1 MTLTKRKFILF
12 AAAAIMLS
20 VLVTLLGALGVDL
33 YLHHR
38 AEKSA
43 GLNRWGYRGPI
54 VGRKAPGEI
63 RVAMLGGSTAFGYGV
78 TWDEAI
84 PAQLERALNEHSSAP
99 PTRVLNLGYN
109 NEGSYAFLPTLQD
122 FDFLDADI
130 AVFYEGYNDLTGDY
144 GVNRAVFR
152 HESVVFRLTG
162 YFPILPLALVEK
174 ARSLRFGG
182 DLDAAYA
189 AARNEP
195 GSKTVFRPNLAA
207 RTSAAA
213 LEAADA
219 VSNSLSRQLDR
230 MAASTPPAVASTTE
244 AGCAYPWAYYCQ
256 SIYVATKYALARGQ
270 VVAIVAQPRKVA
282 EDRGIHDAQQQ
293 ALQGM
298 IARHFGNDPRVR
310 YVDLR
315 DTVDLKNRDI
325 AFDGMHLGPEGNG
338 TVARALAPAVRELA
352 AVRAGA
358 PSR

>member
-1 MTLTKRKFILF
+1 
-12 AAAAIMLS
+12 
-20 VLVTLLGALGVDL
+20 
-33 YLHHR
+33 
-38 AEKSA
+38 
-43 GLNRWGYRGPI
+43 
-54 VGRKAPGEI
+54 
-63 RVAMLGGSTAFGYGV
+63 MLGGSTAFGYGV

>member
-1 MTLTKRKFILF
+1 MALTKGKFVLF

-20 VLVTLLGALGVDL
+20 VLLTLLGALAADL

-38 AEKSA
+38 AERSA

-54 VGRKAPGEI
+54 VGRKAPGGI

-84 PAQLERALNEHSSAP
+84 PAQLERVLNEHSSAP
-99 PTRVLNLGYN
+99 PTGVVNLGYN
-109 NEGSYAFLPTLQD
+109 NEGSYAFLATLQD
-122 FDFLDADI
+122 FEFLDADI
-130 AVFYEGYNDLTGDY
+130 AVFYEGYNDLGGDSA
-144 GVNRAVFR
+144 VNRAVFR
-152 HESVVFRLTG
+152 HESAVFRLTG

-207 RTSAAA
+207 RTSASA

-230 MAASTPPAVASTTE
+230 MAATSQAPVASTTE
-244 AGCAYPWAYYCQ
+244 AGCAYPWAHYCQ
-256 SIYVATKYALARGQ
+256 SIYVATRYALARDK

-282 EDRGIHDAQQQ
+282 EDKAIHDSQQV
-293 ALQGM
+293 ALRGM
-298 IARHFGNDPRVR
+298 VGRHFANDARVR

-315 DTVDLKNRDI
+315 DTVDLRNRDI
-325 AFDGMHLGPEGNG
+325 AFDGMHLNAEGNG
-338 TVARALAPAVRELA
+338 SVARALAPAVRELA
-352 AVRAGA
+352 AALRSSA
-358 PSR
+358 SR

>member
-1 MTLTKRKFILF
+1 MALTRRKFILF
-12 AAAAIMLS
+12 AVAATLLS
-20 VLVTLLGALGVDL
+20 VAVTLIVALAADL
-33 YLHHR
+33 YLHQR

-43 GLNRWGYRGPI
+43 GLNRWGYRGPV
-54 VGRKAPGEI
+54 VGRKATGEI
-63 RVAMLGGSTAFGYGV
+63 RVAVLGGSTAFGYGV

-84 PAQLERALNEHSSAP
+84 PALLERALNEHANAP
-99 PTRVLNLGYN
+99 PARVVNLGYN

-122 FDFLDADI
+122 FEFLEPDI
-130 AVFYEGYNDLTGDY
+130 AVFYEGYNDLSGDD
-144 GVNRAVFR
+144 GANRAVFR
-152 HESVVFRLTG
+152 HESAVFRLTG

-230 MAASTPPAVASTTE
+230 MAARTEVAVATTTE
-244 AGCAYPWAYYCQ
+244 AGCAYPWSHYCQ
-256 SIYVATKYALARGQ
+256 SIYVATRYALERGQ

-282 EDRGIHDAQQQ
+282 EDRGIHDAQQL

-298 IARHFGNDPRVR
+298 VARHFENDPRVR

-315 DTVDLKNRDI
+315 DTVDLRNRDI

-338 TVARALAPAVRELA
+338 TVARALAPAIRELA
-352 AVRAGA
+352 TALEGPRQ
-358 PSR
+358 

>member
-1 MTLTKRKFILF
+1 MALTRRKFIVF
-12 AAAAIMLS
+12 AVVVVVLS
-20 VLVTLLGALGVDL
+20 VVVPLTVALAADL
-33 YLHHR
+33 YLHRR
-38 AEKSA
+38 AERSA
-43 GLNRWGYRGPI
+43 GLNRWGYRGPV
-54 VGRKAPGEI
+54 VGRKAAGEI

-84 PAQLERALNEHSSAP
+84 PAQLERVLNEHTSAP
-99 PTRVLNLGYN
+99 PARVVNLGYN

-122 FDFLDADI
+122 FEFLDADI
-130 AVFYEGYNDLTGDY
+130 AVFYEGYNDLSGDD
-144 GVNRAVFR
+144 GANRAVFR

-174 ARSLRFGG
+174 ARSLHFGG

-230 MAASTPPAVASTTE
+230 MAATTQAPVASTTE
-244 AGCAYPWAYYCQ
+244 AGCAYPWAHYCQ
-256 SIYVATKYALARGQ
+256 SMYVAARYALARGQ

>member
-43 GLNRWGYRGPI
+43 GLNRWGYRGPV

-84 PAQLERALNEHSSAP
+84 PAQLERVLSEHSSAP
-99 PTRVLNLGYN
+99 ATRVVNLGYN

-122 FDFLDADI
+122 FEFLDADI
-130 AVFYEGYNDLTGDY
+130 AVFYEGYNDLSGDD
-144 GVNRAVFR
+144 GANRAVFR

-230 MAASTPPAVASTTE
+230 MAATTQAPVASTTE
-244 AGCAYPWAYYCQ
+244 AGCADPWAHYCQ
-256 SIYVATKYALARGQ
+256 SMYVAARYALARGQ